1 MLNWDWSCFCP
12 HRWTQMGLDGARW
25 TKWTSSV
32 IPFVTHTA
40 ISTQMADAWYVCP
53 WTRGTW
59 RQTHYP
65 SYVSK
70 WASPSRERWNS
81 FSFCH
86 RSGHLYWVGFDRV
99 FQFSS
104 ISQSSHKLPNMLMR
118 LSLKLTKPEEVC
130 KAEREPHFRLR
141 HRLALLWFASISLLP
156 PAGDDGERLVED
168 AKGHPESC
176 EDGEESKL
184 DGNAGRTAGMPSS
197 AVASV

>member
-70 WASPSRERWNS
+70 WATTSRQRWNS

-86 RSGHLYWVGFDRV
+86 RSGHLYWVGFDMV

-104 ISQSSHKLPNMLMR
+104 ISQSSHKLIYLQRGPKR
-118 LSLKLTKPEEVC
+118 LGELFCSG
-130 KAEREPHFRLR
+130 FRSTCWCDCR
-141 HRLALLWFASISLLP
+141 WNSPSQRKSAKRNANPTSGSGTVSASSDSPASRFFLLP
-156 PAGDDGERLVED
+156 V
-168 AKGHPESC
+168 
-176 EDGEESKL
+176 
-184 DGNAGRTAGMPSS
+184 MMVS
-197 AVASV
+197 AW